1 MLKHDSIKRV
11 ALFGATGSIGRQT
24 LDVMDRLDGYKVVV
38 LSAGTRWEELARS
51 ALKYRPERVT
61 IAQPDHYSDLKDAL
75 TGTGI
80 RIEVGSEAVA
90 QAADEVDY
98 DLCLNGL
105 VGVAGLLPS
114 YYALSRGIDLAL
126 ANKESLVLAGDLLN
140 RIAQR
145 TKASIIPVDS
155 EHCAIHQCIKGERT
169 AEIKRLILTASGGP
183 FRDWS
188 VEQIFKATP
197 DEALN
202 HPTWMMGPKITID
215 SATLMNKGMEVIE
228 AYHLFGLPV
237 DRIIVRIHPVSIVHS
252 FVEFVDGF
260 YKAQLGIPDMR
271 LPIQYALT
279 YPDRVEMNIIEDD
292 PADWQPLEF
301 FRVDAKRY
309 PCLELA
315 YQALRDGGTA
325 TAVLNGADE
334 MAVERFLN
342 GEIQFGEIAALI
354 KEALDAHTPRPIET
368 VQQVI
373 DADDWGRRF
382 VADALAL

>member
-1 MLKHDSIKRV
+1 MKHNSIKRV

-24 LDVMDRLDGYKVVV
+24 LDVMDRLDGYEIVV
-38 LSAGTRWEELARS
+38 LSAGNHWEDLARL
-51 ALKYRPERVT
+51 ALKYSPELVT
-61 IAQPDHYSDLKDAL
+61 IANPDHYSDLKGAL
-75 TGTGI
+75 SGTGI
-80 RIEVGSEAVA
+80 RIEAGSDAA
-90 QAADEVDY
+90 ATAADEIDY

-114 YYALSRGIDLAL
+114 YYALKRGIDLAL

-140 RIAQR
+140 RIAQK
-145 TKASIIPVDS
+145 TNAQIIPVDS
-155 EHCAIHQCIKGERT
+155 EHCAIHQCIKGEHC

-188 VEQIFKATP
+188 IERILNASP

-202 HPTWMMGPKITID
+202 HPTWKMGPKITID
-215 SATLMNKGMEVIE
+215 SATLMNKGMEIIE

-237 DRIIVRIHPVSIVHS
+237 DRIIARIHPVSVVHS

-260 YKAQLGIPDMR
+260 IKAQLGVPDMR

-279 YPDRVEMNIIEDD
+279 YPERVDLNVIDDD
-292 PADWQPLEF
+292 PADWAPLEF
-301 FRVDAKRY
+301 FRVDTERY

-342 GEIQFGEIAALI
+342 GEIGFGEIAVVI
-354 KEALDAHTPRPIET
+354 KEALDAHTPHPIDT

-382 VADALAL
+382 VAEL